1 MKKISALIITL
12 SLFAF
17 ALCFSASAA
26 KISAPKAVKATT
38 TTSSVTLSWSKV
50 KGADYYRI
58 YYRLSTNDK
67 WKTAVTKT
75 TATTKT
81 FEKLPAGRKYFFA
94 VRSFDK
100 TKNGADYSEMKK
112 LNTATKPAVPE
123 KITVTPTVKT
133 VKLKWSKVEGATHY
147 RVYQN
152 VNGNWKNLGMTTK
165 TGKTIKNL
173 KSDTSYT
180 FAVRAY
186 VKTKTINVFG
196 AKKTVKATTNRA
208 PDDNYVAKTDG
219 GIKLYPI
226 TSAEAKAIHEKWG
239 DYYFDYYEGKNKN
252 GTTLIYTYVG
262 GKWDGFDINGSLY
275 NSAGKKIICPY
286 CGKTKG
292 LGTNMCNGCNIT
304 LG

>member
-12 SLFAF
+12 MLFIF
-17 ALCFSASAA
+17 ALCFSASAE
-26 KISAPKAVKATT
+26 KISAPKTVKATT

-58 YYRLSTNDK
+58 YYRLSTKDK

-75 TATTKT
+75 TETTKT

-112 LNTATKPAVPE
+112 LNTATKPATPE
-123 KITVTPTVKT
+123 KITATPTVKT

-152 VNGNWKNLGMTTK
+152 VNGKWKNLGMTTK

-196 AKKTVKATTNRA
+196 AKKMVKATTNRA

-226 TSAEAKAIHEKWG
+226 TSAEAKAIFEKWG
-239 DYYFDYYEGKNKN
+239 DPFNTYYEGKNAANKTVIFVKSSSGWVGIDLN
-252 GTTLIYTYVG
+252 GAEYDDY
-262 GKWDGFDINGSLY
+262 GKTRY
-275 NSAGKKIICPY
+275 CQY
-286 CGKTKG
+286 CGQPSG
-292 LGTNMCNGCNIT
+292 RGNSMCNGCLIIN
-304 LG
+304 